1 MRSLADPSVELGFNS
16 TPGRSPRSLAISADT
31 DSTLSGMQIWESGDT
46 YAEVIDVE
54 SGNVLYR
61 ASRSGL
67 DREGVKQELETV
79 ISVLLR
85 RPSEQL

>member
-1 MRSLADPSVELGFNS
+1 
-16 TPGRSPRSLAISADT
+16 
-31 DSTLSGMQIWESGDT
+31 MQIWESGDT

-67 DREGVKQELETV
+67 DLEGVKQELETV